1 MVPLGVRLLG
11 LHEFKLTWPSQVNT
25 AALIDIQ
32 KALNTIRRIT
42 QQEAEAVRLEALALM
57 AGVIADEAKDIEKK
71 REPKPQRTVAQRV
84 KSLPIPQ
91 VQQKEPQKALQ
102 TKQDAKPDIP
112 DFKPQQPVPPQ

>member
-1 MVPLGVRLLG
+1 MCWY
-11 LHEFKLTWPSQVNT
+11 KYMTALT
-25 AALIDIQ
+25 DIQ

-71 REPKPQRTVAQRV
+71 REPKPQGSAAQRV
-84 KSLPIPQ
+84 KPLPIPK
-91 VQQKEPQKALQ
+91 VLQKEPQKAPQ
-102 TKQDAKPDIP
+102 VTQVDEPEVS